1 MPAFYVNGNAG
12 FEFGYSL
19 AINSC
24 NCPLSETEN
33 HFQWVTNWT
42 KIYGNHTIGWG
53 ADIRRAQQQR
63 IPSDSHR
70 SGEITFD
77 PSTTGSYDAD
87 LAGQATGQ
95 TTGAG
100 MASLMLGDP
109 YAFARYFT
117 GAGLHPGLAADP
129 HVLLWPGHLARN
141 ARANADLWPPL

>member
-53 ADIRRAQQQR
+53 ADLRRAQQQR

-70 SGEITFD
+70 SGEITFE
-77 PSTTGSYDAD
+77 PSTTGSYEAD
-87 LAGQATGQ
+87 LAVRPPGRPPAPAWPHCCWASPIPSRDISRVLGCTPVCDRPGCSFMAR
-95 TTGAG
+95 TPGAQQ
-100 MASLMLGDP
+100 LD
-109 YAFARYFT
+109 
-117 GAGLHPGLAADP
+117 
-129 HVLLWPGHLARN
+129 
-141 ARANADLWPPL
+141 